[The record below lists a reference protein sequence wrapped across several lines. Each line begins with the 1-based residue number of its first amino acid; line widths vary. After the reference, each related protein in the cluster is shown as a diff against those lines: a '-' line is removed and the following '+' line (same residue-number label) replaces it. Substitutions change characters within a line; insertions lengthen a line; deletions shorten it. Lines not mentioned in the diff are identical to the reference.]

1 MIAAS
6 MALYLIKGL
15 PSPNVGNVYPFEKL
29 FHHKANYS
37 MLHVFARVCF
47 VHLSL
52 YGFFDDV

>member
-1 MIAAS
+1 

-15 PSPNVGNVYPFEKL
+15 PSPDVGNVYPFEKL